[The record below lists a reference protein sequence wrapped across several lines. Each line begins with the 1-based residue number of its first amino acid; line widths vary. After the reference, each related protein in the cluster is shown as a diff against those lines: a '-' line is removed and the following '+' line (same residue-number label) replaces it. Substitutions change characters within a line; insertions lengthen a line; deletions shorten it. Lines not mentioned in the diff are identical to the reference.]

1 LFNFQGTLCARLLGG
16 SFVII
21 SKLFEFVKNFFQI
34 LLNFFEALFGS
45 SRRSLGEQLCY
56 YIKVALLC
64 QELFLIRQNLFFS
77 SLLTQPPFSRALG

>member
-34 LLNFFEALFGS
+34 LLNFFKLCLTFPLAS
-45 SRRSLGEQLCY
+45 SAEQLCY
-56 YIKVALLC
+56 FSTAASVC
-64 QELFLIRQNLFFS
+64 QELFSIRQNLF
-77 SLLTQPPFSRALG
+77 